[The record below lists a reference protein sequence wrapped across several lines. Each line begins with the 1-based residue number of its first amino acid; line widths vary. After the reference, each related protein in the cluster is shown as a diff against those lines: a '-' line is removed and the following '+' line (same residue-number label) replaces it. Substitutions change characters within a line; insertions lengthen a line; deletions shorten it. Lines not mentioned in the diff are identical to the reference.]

1 MAPAM
6 PALVLLSVLASLA
19 APACAL
25 SVREQRLIPAADQ
38 AELMRQKTGGE
49 MDRGMDKT
57 EACQYLPGCADVSCV
72 PPFEL
77 KRLEGQCCPTCEA
90 PPDQVVVDEHKAMM
104 GPSPWAAPIS
114 PTAPTNCDGVKCF
127 IPVCPEGEE
136 AGPFPDACCKHCI
149 PAAGAHSS
157 RTRAVGSKIR

>member
-1 MAPAM
+1 MTS
-6 PALVLLSVLASLA
+6 SVISLICFSLA
-19 APACAL
+19 CGAEAGGL
-25 SVREQRLIPAADQ
+25 SVRMQRLIPAADQ

-57 EACQYLPGCADVSCV
+57 EACQMLPGCADVACN

-90 PPDQVVVDEHKAMM
+90 PPDEVVVDEHTGMQ

-114 PTAPTNCDGVKCF
+114 PTAPSSCVGVKCF
-127 IPVCPEGEE
+127 IPVCKEGEE
-136 AGPFPDACCKHCI
+136 VGPFPDACCKHCI
-149 PAAGAHSS
+149 PASGAHSS

>member
-1 MAPAM
+1 MVASFLIVM
-6 PALVLLSVLASLA
+6 VTSALG
-19 APACAL
+19 L

-38 AELMRQKTGGE
+38 LEIMRQATGGE

-57 EACQYLPGCADVSCV
+57 EGCRMLPGCADVKCL

-77 KRLEGQCCPTCEA
+77 KRLPQQCCPTCEA
-90 PPDQVVVDEHKAMM
+90 PADVVVVDEHKGMQ
-104 GPSPWAAPIS
+104 GPSPWAAKIS
-114 PTAPTNCDGVKCF
+114 PTAPATCEGVKCF

-149 PAAGAHSS
+149 PAAGSHSS